1 MRKLNSVEIW
11 FEIFTSIYE
20 KRLANFKNVNFNSM
34 NLKNVNFKMANCKG
48 ATFNNANI
56 KGLSYNE
63 NTCSIIK
70 WFEYN
75 IFIDFLSKTLQ
86 INAYTYSFNEWNRNH
101 KEIIK
106 TMDDIDRKNIKYIIN
121 RSINRY
127 QNFLRSKKH
136 E

>member
-75 IFIDFLSKTLQ
+75 IFIDFLSETLQ
-86 INAYTYSFNEWNRNH
+86 INAYTYSFNEWNGNH

-106 TMDDIDRKNIKYIIN
+106 TIDDIDRKNIKYIIN